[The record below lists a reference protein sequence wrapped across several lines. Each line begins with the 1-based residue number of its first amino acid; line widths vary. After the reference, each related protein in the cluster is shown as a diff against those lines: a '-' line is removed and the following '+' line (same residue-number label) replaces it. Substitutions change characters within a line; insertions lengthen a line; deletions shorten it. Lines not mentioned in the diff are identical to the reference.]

1 MDGMDDERPV
11 RAGDPGDGSDGPE
24 AGDTNGATGPTG
36 KVVTPGNPPEWSV
49 PSPWTVPAP
58 AIPAPPPLRATPVG
72 RGPNRLTAAL
82 VVALVLSL
90 ITAAWAAIDRMD
102 IHLSRP
108 TLSAAPAPKS
118 TTGPAAGGRFSP
130 RPWRP
135 APSGSAPDIDVNAV
149 AAKVQPGMVDIY
161 TQLSSGISG
170 AGTGVILTPDGEVL
184 TNNHVIDGSTSI
196 SVVHISSGQRYTAL
210 VVGTVPSEDIA
221 VLQIQGAA
229 NLPTVPLGKSSSVKA
244 GDPIVALG
252 NAGGVGGSPHTV
264 SGTVQALNQ
273 TITATD
279 LDGSHPETLSGL
291 IQIDAPL
298 EPGDSG
304 GPLVNRS
311 GQVVGVDTAASA
323 TRRFSAGDSVGF
335 AIPIDRATALAAQIE
350 AGQASATVHLGV
362 PGQLGVVMSDPIA
375 SIGGG
380 PGGTTTGG
388 ATGVIV
394 AEVMPGS
401 PAANAGVVAGDTL
414 TEVDGEPATTPDAV
428 ATQIKKHRAGEKI
441 NFSWTDGS
449 NRRRNATVIL
459 AAGPAD

>member
-1 MDGMDDERPV
+1 MDDERPV
-11 RAGDPGDGSDGPE
+11 GAGERGDRGGRGGP
-24 AGDTNGATGPTG
+24 ANP
-36 KVVTPGNPPEWSV
+36 VVIPDDPPEWSV
-49 PSPWTVPAP
+49 PSPWLVQAP
-58 AIPAPPPLRATPVG
+58 AIPAPPPLPAPPSVRS
-72 RGPNRLTAAL
+72 GPNRLTAAL

-90 ITAAWAAIDRMD
+90 VVAAWAAIDRMD

-108 TLSAAPAPKS
+108 TLSAAPAPKPL
-118 TTGPAAGGRFSP
+118 TGPATGGRFSP
-130 RPWRP
+130 RPFRP
-135 APSGSAPDIDVNAV
+135 APSGSAPNIDVNAV

-170 AGTGVILTPDGEVL
+170 AGTGVILSPDGEIL

-196 SVVHISSGQRYTAL
+196 SVVHIATGQRYTAV

-221 VLQIQGAA
+221 VLHIEGAA
-229 NLPTVPLGKSSSVKA
+229 NLPTVPLGKSSSVKVS
-244 GDPIVALG
+244 DPIVALG

-279 LDGSHPETLSGL
+279 LDGSHPETLTGL

-311 GQVVGVDTAASA
+311 GQVVGIDTAASA
-323 TRRFSAGDSVGF
+323 TRRFSTGDSVGF
-335 AIPIDRATALAAQIE
+335 AVPIDRATALAAQIE
-350 AGQASATVHLGV
+350 AGQGSATVHLGV
-362 PGQLGVVMSDPIA
+362 PGQLGVVMSDPI
-375 SIGGG
+375 
-380 PGGTTTGG
+380 PLTGG
-388 ATGVIV
+388 ATAGVIV
-394 AEVMPGS
+394 AEVLPGS
-401 PAANAGVVAGDTL
+401 PAANAGVTAGDTL
-414 TEVDGEPATTPDAV
+414 TEVDGQAATAPDAV
-428 ATQIKKHRAGEKI
+428 AAQIRQHRAGQKI

>member
-1 MDGMDDERPV
+1 MDAMDDERP
-11 RAGDPGDGSDGPE
+11 AG
-24 AGDTNGATGPTG
+24 TGHET
-36 KVVTPGNPPEWSV
+36 VTPGDPPAWSV
-49 PSPWTVPAP
+49 PSPWLVPAAPIP
-58 AIPAPPPLRATPVG
+58 APAPPPPPPPV
-72 RGPNRLTAAL
+72 RPGPNRLTAAL
-82 VVALVLSL
+82 VVALVVAMV
-90 ITAAWAAIDRMD
+90 TAAWAAFDRMD

-108 TLSAAPAPKS
+108 TVTAAPAPKPS
-118 TTGPAAGGRFSP
+118 VGPSRPGGRFSP

-149 AAKVQPGMVDIY
+149 AAKVQPGLVDIY

-170 AGTGVILTPDGEVL
+170 AGTGVVLTPEGEVL
-184 TNNHVIDGSTSI
+184 TNNHVIDGSTNI
-196 SVVHISSGQRYTAL
+196 SVELVATGRRYAAV

-229 NLPTVPLGKSSSVKA
+229 NLPTVPLGKSSTVKV

-252 NAGGVGGSPHTV
+252 NAGGVGGAPHTV

-273 TITATD
+273 MITATD

-311 GQVVGVDTAASA
+311 GQVVGIDTAASP
-323 TRRFSAGDSVGF
+323 TRRFRSVGDSVGF
-335 AIPIDRATALAAQIE
+335 AVPIDRATALVAQID

-362 PGQLGVVMSDPIA
+362 PGQLGVVMSDPA
-375 SIGGG
+375 L
-380 PGGTTTGG
+380 TTGG
-388 ATGVIV
+388 ANGTGPAVSGVTV

-401 PAANAGVVAGDTL
+401 PAASAGVVAGDTL
-414 TEVDGEPATTPDAV
+414 TEVDGQAATTPDAV
-428 ATQIKKHRAGEKI
+428 SAQIKKHRSGEKI
-441 NFSWTDGS
+441 NFSWIDGS
-449 NRRRNATVIL
+449 NRRRNSTVVL

>member
-1 MDGMDDERPV
+1 MDDERPL
-11 RAGDPGDGSDGPE
+11 GDGDGADVPE
-24 AGDTNGATGPTG
+24 D
-36 KVVTPGNPPEWSV
+36 PPEWSV
-49 PSPWTVPAP
+49 PSPWMVPALAVPAP
-58 AIPAPPPLRATPVG
+58 PAPPVPAPV
-72 RGPNRLTAAL
+72 RTGPNRLTAAL
-82 VVALVLSL
+82 VVALVLSMV
-90 ITAAWAAIDRMD
+90 TAAWALIDRMD

-108 TLSAAPAPKS
+108 TLSAAPAPK
-118 TTGPAAGGRFSP
+118 TDTGPARGGRFSP
-130 RPWRP
+130 RPFRP
-135 APSGSAPDIDVNAV
+135 SPSGSAPDIDVNAV

-184 TNNHVIDGSTSI
+184 TNNHVIDGSTAI
-196 SVVHISSGQRYTAL
+196 SVVHIATGQRYTAV

-229 NLPTVPLGKSSSVKA
+229 NLPTVPLGKSSSVKV

-252 NAGGVGGSPHTV
+252 NAGGVGGAPHTV

-311 GQVVGVDTAASA
+311 GQVIGIDTAASA
-323 TRRFSAGDSVGF
+323 TRRFSVGDSVGF
-335 AIPIDRATALAAQIE
+335 AVPIDRATALAAQIE
-350 AGQASATVHLGV
+350 AGQASTTVHIGV
-362 PGQLGVVMSDPIA
+362 PGQLGVVMSDPVPA
-375 SIGGG
+375 AGA
-380 PGGTTTGG
+380 GGTSG
-388 ATGVIV
+388 AAAVGVTV

-401 PAANAGVVAGDTL
+401 PAANAGVAAGDTL
-414 TEVDGEPATTPDAV
+414 TLVDGQPATTPDGV
-428 ATQIKKHRAGEKI
+428 AAQIKKHRAGEKI

>member
-1 MDGMDDERPV
+1 V
-11 RAGDPGDGSDGPE
+11 
-24 AGDTNGATGPTG
+24 
-36 KVVTPGNPPEWSV
+36 
-49 PSPWTVPAP
+49 
-58 AIPAPPPLRATPVG
+58 
-72 RGPNRLTAAL
+72 AL
-82 VVALVLSL
+82 VVAMA
-90 ITAAWAAIDRMD
+90 TAAWAAFDRLD

-108 TLSAAPAPKS
+108 TLSSAPAPKPS
-118 TTGPAAGGRFSP
+118 AGAARPGGRFSP

-149 AAKVQPGMVDIY
+149 AAKVQPGLVDIY

-170 AGTGVILTPDGEVL
+170 AGTGVILTPDGTVL

-196 SVVHISSGQRYTAL
+196 AVELVATGQRYVAV
-210 VVGTVPSEDIA
+210 VVGTVPTEDLA
-221 VLQIQGAA
+221 VLHIQGAT
-229 NLPTVPLGKSSSVKA
+229 NLPTVPLGKSSSVKV

-252 NAGGVGGSPHTV
+252 NAGGVGGAPHTV
-264 SGTVQALNQ
+264 SGTVQGLNQ

-311 GQVVGVDTAASA
+311 GQVVGIDTAASA
-323 TRRFSAGDSVGF
+323 TRRFSSVGDSVGF
-335 AIPIDRATALAAQIE
+335 AIPIDRAMALVAQIQ

-362 PGQLGVVMSDPIA
+362 PGLLGVVMSDPTP
-375 SIGGG
+375 SVV
-380 PGGTTTGG
+380 PGGA
-388 ATGVIV
+388 ATGVTV

-401 PAANAGVVAGDTL
+401 PAASAGVTAGDTL
-414 TEVDGEPATTPDAV
+414 TEVDGQPATAPDGVSAL
-428 ATQIKKHRAGEKI
+428 IRKHRAGDKI

-449 NRRRNATVIL
+449 NRRRTSTVVL
-459 AAGPAD
+459 APGPAD